1 FCEYSPLDVF
11 QTRQHWTIENPAV
24 LAASRIH
31 ALASRVV
38 KGATTGVNT
47 FPSGHVA
54 VTIAVACGVF
64 ASLPGV
70 GLTLLLCAASI
81 AVACVVGRYHY
92 TVDVLA
98 GAALGLGVCAVAAAF
113 GA

>member
-1 FCEYSPLDVF
+1 
-11 QTRQHWTIENPAV
+11 
-24 LAASRIH
+24 
-31 ALASRVV
+31 
-38 KGATTGVNT
+38 VNT

-64 ASLPGV
+64 SSLPLLG
-70 GLTLLLCAASI
+70 LLLFLSAASI

-92 TVDVLA
+92 TIDVLT
-98 GAALGLGVCAVAAAF
+98 GAALGLAVCAVAAAF